1 MRTRE
6 RGLIL
11 LAVVGA
17 LVAGARAG
25 SVDFSIAE
33 KDFPFVDAWL
43 GEFADELSEALVLGR
58 PAAFNMLK
66 EGDPARGGTRKE
78 TWKLY
83 RTAAKF
89 YEANADFL
97 DKGRRL
103 DEGGTLK
110 AHGWRV
116 QRMNGL
122 PNLESHPRIHHA
134 VWQSADGRKALF
146 LCNASWAK
154 TDFVWEGHG
163 RKIAERMQPRSFAV
177 VPLWETP
184 AVAKV
189 AGGKTI
195 RGKPQDKGGPRYL
208 SVDWTFGDGVDW
220 SAADRLVIDVVSRD
234 EGGDRLMA
242 YVKDA
247 WTKGSQTDWVLAEF
261 TPGPFG
267 VYRWTVPLTGQE
279 TTCVLRKVKQLYIF
293 TGGAEHPHYEIAC
306 AQIVRRGAPL
316 PPSLDVPP
324 DVAARR
330 TAWEEERAEARR
342 KALVGLTEV
351 GDLRIGLATTM
362 DKIRPDRPLPFR
374 RPIAEGGAMVKLAR
388 GEHEGVQILVGNA
401 GRETLRDVRVEV
413 SDLKLSRAWW
423 RFGAAPALAATNI
436 SVGVT
441 GYVRTRGLPRYKV
454 GYNVTTN
461 AAPGYRRLTRRADPG
476 WYPDPILDF
485 LRGADVKPATVQS
498 FWIDVAAPANL
509 PAGEYVGT
517 VRVSC
522 AGPHAASASYPFR
535 VKVWD
540 FTLAKAPPLPL
551 AITFH
556 VGDES
561 PCKAAVNSRLDEW
574 ADYLAD
580 HFITIDSL
588 YAYETPRFEQL
599 ARLKREGRLN
609 MFNLGY
615 WTDFTRSEAAR
626 RAWMKDGKPVFDAAY
641 ARAKELGLL
650 GHAYIYGMDE
660 CPTNRFAAMRETVP
674 LLKRMYP
681 GVPISTTCYDYTYGE
696 DGRLSAIDIFTPDT
710 TKYDFAQAEKARASG
725 RHVWWYL
732 ACVPH
737 APYANFF
744 VECEGIEPRSLMGAQ
759 TVKYRP
765 EGFLYYQ
772 TSIWRRNSPIE
783 SGPYTDWDPFS
794 WGSVGNVY
802 NGDGS
807 WTVVGPGGKPL
818 ETMRLYN
825 FRDGLEDY
833 AYAKI
838 LFARTGKWPD
848 VPAEVVESVTNFNS
862 SASVHYA
869 WRDRLAEQIERSGK

>member
-1 MRTRE
+1 MKRKR
-6 RGLIL
+6 LIPL
-11 LAVVGA
+11 VVAVMF
-17 LVAGARAG
+17 VAVAHAG
-25 SVDFSIAE
+25 SIDFSIEE
-33 KDFPFVDAWL
+33 KSFPFVDAWL
-43 GEFADELSEALVLGR
+43 GEFADELSEALIFGR

-66 EGDPARGGTRKE
+66 EGDPARSGARSE
-78 TWKLY
+78 TWKFY

-89 YEANADFL
+89 HEANADFL
-97 DKGRRL
+97 DAGRRM
-103 DEGGTLK
+103 DDGGKLK

-116 QRMNGL
+116 YRMNGL

-134 VWQSADGRKALF
+134 VWQATDGRKALF
-146 LCNASWAK
+146 LCNASWAD

-163 RKIAERMQPRSFAV
+163 RKIAERMRPRSFAV

-184 AVAKV
+184 DVVNV

-195 RGKPQDKGGPRYL
+195 QGKPYAEGGPRYL
-208 SVDWTFGDGVDW
+208 SVAWTFDDGADW
-220 SAADRLVIDVVSRD
+220 SAADRLVIDVVTRG
-234 EGGDRLMA
+234 EGGDKLMA

-247 WTKGSQTDWVLAEF
+247 WTKNSQADWVIAEF

-267 VYRWTVPLTGQE
+267 VYRWIVPLTGQE

-293 TGGAEHPHYEIAC
+293 TGSAEHPHYEIAC
-306 AQIVRRGAPL
+306 AQILRRGAAL
-316 PPSLDVPP
+316 PPPLDVPQ
-324 DVAARR
+324 DVMSRR
-330 TAWEEERAEARR
+330 AAWELERAEERR
-342 KALVGLTEV
+342 RALAGLTKV

-388 GEHEGVQILVGNA
+388 GEHEGVQILVGNV
-401 GRETLRDVRVEV
+401 GQETLRDVRVEV

-423 RFGAAPALAATNI
+423 RRLGKAPMIAATNI

-454 GYNVTTN
+454 GYNVVTN
-461 AAPGYRRLTRRADPG
+461 TAPGYRRLTRRADPG

-498 FWIDVAAPANL
+498 FWIDVAAPRDL
-509 PAGEYVGT
+509 TAGDYAGT
-517 VRVSC
+517 VRISC
-522 AGPHAASASYPFR
+522 AGPRQTSVTYPFR

-540 FTLAKAPPLPL
+540 FTLGKASPLPL

-556 VGDES
+556 VGGES
-561 PCKAAVNSRLDEW
+561 PCKAVVDSRLDEW

-588 YAYETPRFEQL
+588 YSYEKPRFDQL
-599 ARLKREGRLN
+599 SRLKREGRLN

-615 WTDFTRSEAAR
+615 WVDFMRNDAAH
-626 RAWMKDGKPVFDAAY
+626 RAWMKDSKPVFDAAY

-650 GHAYIYGMDE
+650 EHAYIYGMDE
-660 CPTNRFAAMRETVP
+660 CPTNRFAAMRETIP

-696 DGRLSAIDIFTPDT
+696 SSLLSEMDIFTPDT

-772 TSIWRRNSPIE
+772 TAIWRGNHPIE

-794 WGSVGNVY
+794 WGKVGNVY
-802 NGDGS
+802 HGDGS
-807 WTVVGPGGKPL
+807 WTAVGPGGKPL

-833 AYAKI
+833 AYAKL
-838 LFARTGKWPD
+838 LFERTGRWPE

-869 WRDRLAEQIERSGK
+869 WRDGLAEQIERSGK